1 MERMHRVRAR
11 IDALRDIA
19 ADRRREHRSRTATE
33 GGVIVERRPSRAA
46 LRARIAAA
54 EGRRIG

>member
-19 ADRRREHRSRTATE
+19 ADRRWEHRSRTATE